1 MTHSARA
8 KFGRM
13 SARAKKLL
21 LLRIY
26 MYAVASGNRH
36 LLKMLHVKPTHEMRR
51 HRKKHRKHR
60 RGRRRKGQGHRSRKH
75 GSKMTKAE
83 RRRIF
88 FKNLPKINAAR
99 RRKGLKPIHPKR

>member
-1 MTHSARA
+1 MTHTARA
-8 KFGRM
+8 KFSRM

-51 HRKKHRKHR
+51 HRKKHKKQRKR
-60 RGRRRKGQGHRSRKH
+60 GQGHKSRKH
-75 GSKMTKAE
+75 KGKMTKAE
-83 RRRIF
+83 RRKIF

-99 RRKGLKPIHPKR
+99 RKKGLKPIHPKR